1 MRVFRVVMKSC
12 MGGWSNIN
20 SGSKSSII
28 SQPRG
33 FDPRSIKYT
42 IILAI
47 DFIPLVSA
55 PSALPSITM
64 QHNSPLILKT
74 GDYE

>member
-1 MRVFRVVMKSC
+1 MKS
-12 MGGWSNIN
+12 GTSGWPNIN
-20 SGSKSSII
+20 SGSRSSVI

-42 IILAI
+42 IILAT
-47 DFIPLVSA
+47 DFFPLVSA
-55 PSALPSITM
+55 SSALPSITL

-74 GDYE
+74 GDYEWLLT